1 MPPSA
6 TPPGSN
12 PNPPPHASP
21 HGDASAAL
29 SPQDVLI
36 FVVQLYRVR
45 DGEYAVDVQRLSGD
59 VLVFLDVC
67 GGLVASLK
75 AS

>member
-1 MPPSA
+1 
-6 TPPGSN
+6 
-12 PNPPPHASP
+12 
-21 HGDASAAL
+21 L
-29 SPQDVLI
+29 V
-36 FVVQLYRVR
+36 FEVQLYRVR
-45 DGEYAVDVQRLSGD
+45 DGEYAVDVQRISGD